1 MIEVRNLCKRF
12 GAIAAVDDLNF
23 KIETGQTLAL
33 VGPSGSG
40 KTTTLRMLNRL
51 VEPDAG
57 QILINAEDVTHQ
69 PVEQMRRR
77 MGYVIQ
83 HTGLFPHYTVAEN
96 VAIVPNLLGWET
108 RRVHMRVYELLEQ
121 MGLPPETYATRYP
134 DQLSGGQQQR
144 VGLARALA
152 ANPPIILM
160 DEPFGALDT
169 VTRRRIR
176 QEVLQMDAFADK
188 TIILI
193 THDVEEAFETADLI
207 CLLDQGKVQQIG
219 PPKDLLQKPENDF
232 VTNFFADQKLQLE
245 WMIFT
250 LSDVF
255 EQLPTEPMGQSG
267 MEFSSTTTLRQA
279 LRVLSAGT
287 YDVGIITLYN
297 EKRYFDMPTL
307 ITAQQLLK

>member
-1 MIEVRNLCKRF
+1 MIEVRNLCKQF
-12 GAIAAVDDLNF
+12 GATTAVDDLNF
-23 KIETGQTLAL
+23 KIQTGQTLAL

-57 QILINAEDVTHQ
+57 QIFINAEDVTHQ

-219 PPKDLLQKPENDF
+219 PPKDLLQKPENEF

-245 WMIFT
+245 WMVLT

-267 MEFSSTTTLRQA
+267 MEFSSATTLRQA